1 MEKQWLAQQMNY
13 CPQKLPKKNISYFR
27 KQNTH
32 SRIKF
37 KTKIQYLV
45 PTLKLLN
52 TGQWLFYGYCFLVL
66 LTTLVKDYWVKMESS
81 KEVPLLQESS

>member
-1 MEKQWLAQQMNY
+1 MIEQDSHL
-13 CPQKLPKKNISYFR
+13 PLGSISHKLYSDT
-27 KQNTH
+27 QN
-32 SRIKF
+32 KF